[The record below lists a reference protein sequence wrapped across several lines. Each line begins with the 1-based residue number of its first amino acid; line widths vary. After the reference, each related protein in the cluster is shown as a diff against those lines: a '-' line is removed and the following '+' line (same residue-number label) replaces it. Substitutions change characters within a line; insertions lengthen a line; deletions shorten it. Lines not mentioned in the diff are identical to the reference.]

1 MSQTVCQRSKQMLV
15 GTRRKKI
22 VVLSNQIVDIELTK
36 LFFFLN
42 EFSVFPTNLFV
53 ESTKEFVIAFCLTK
67 IFVRRTKIL
76 LRRQKKV
83 CRFYIFLRKGVT
95 SGEYREQGK
104 TSHFS
109 VSKYVLTDL
118 ATCGRALSCLRI
130 TLSCPSWYCGSFS
143 FNARLKRIPP
153 NAEHNLGIVNIRS
166 GRRRGGMSGHSP

>member
-1 MSQTVCQRSKQMLV
+1 MSVASHYFFPSFWQLSDTILKKRCIFSGDPQIDLFFDFFIKAEIVMSQTVCQRSKQMLV

-95 SGEYREQGK
+95 SGEYRE
-104 TSHFS
+104 
-109 VSKYVLTDL
+109 
-118 ATCGRALSCLRI
+118 
-130 TLSCPSWYCGSFS
+130 
-143 FNARLKRIPP
+143 
-153 NAEHNLGIVNIRS
+153 
-166 GRRRGGMSGHSP
+166 